1 MTKDGRYLA
10 SGRQNDE
17 QERRSLT
24 VDYTELSNTV
34 EHKTTCTAHWAVFSL
49 KDFFC
54 KKPPLKKPLRK
65 KLFGRNL
72 FKRKPLSLIGTTQ
85 T

>member
-17 QERRSLT
+17 QERRLLT

-34 EHKTTCTAHWAVFSL
+34 EHKTASTAHWAIFSL
-49 KDFFC
+49 KEISLQETSLQEAKHSELA
-54 KKPPLKKPLRK
+54 KK
-65 KLFGRNL
+65 
-72 FKRKPLSLIGTTQ
+72 S
-85 T
+85 

>member
-34 EHKTTCTAHWAVFSL
+34 EHKTAYTAHWVVLSL
-49 KDFFC
+49 EDFFA
-54 KKPPLKKPLRK
+54 
-65 KLFGRNL
+65 RNL
-72 FKRKPLSLIGTTQ
+72 SV
-85 T
+85 